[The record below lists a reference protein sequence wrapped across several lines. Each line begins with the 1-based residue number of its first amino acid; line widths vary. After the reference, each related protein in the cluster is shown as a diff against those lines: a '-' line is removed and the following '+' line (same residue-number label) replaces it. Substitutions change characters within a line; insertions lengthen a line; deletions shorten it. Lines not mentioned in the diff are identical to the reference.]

1 MFERFTNQS
10 RRVVVLAQEEAR
22 MLDHNY
28 IGTEHLLLGLL
39 HEGRGSAARALEAM
53 DVTLQAVRDQ
63 VIEIIGRGQAQP
75 SGHIPFTP
83 RAKKSLELSLR
94 EALQLGDGYIGT
106 GHLLLGLIHQGD
118 NVAVK
123 ILGSLGADL
132 KDLRAR
138 VTEELR
144 GNPEEGQDVSP
155 AERERQQLKVYLR
168 GEVKG
173 LLDTIDDRLSAIE
186 RRLGI
191 RRPVSAA
198 MRSLEVRIAQVR
210 RDKEAAI
217 DVQDFE
223 QAVALRDAEKQ
234 LIEERAR
241 VEQETAAGAESA
253 GDAGAEGAG
262 AVAGAGADVVAGAGR
277 RPRSARAW
285 WPTWARCPRAA
296 GSLMSSGGCG
306 PGWPTSSRGCASTA
320 STPMSPGRLPPLLGS
335 APPGLGVRWDPAR
348 PSRHIRLACPTYGC
362 GAPNAD
368 ARPRADRSHDHEQ
381 FWSVFGSNCS

>member
-39 HEGRGSAARALEAM
+39 HEGRGSAARVLEAV

-63 VIEIIGRGQAQP
+63 VIEVIGRGQAQQ

-144 GNPEEGQDVSP
+144 GNPEEGQDAPS
-155 AERERQQLKVYLR
+155 AEREQQQQLKSYLS
-168 GEVKG
+168 GEAKG
-173 LLDTIDDRLSAIE
+173 LLDTIDDRLTAVE

-191 RRPVSAA
+191 RRPVPVA
-198 MRSLEVRIAQVR
+198 MRKLEARIAQVR

-217 DVQDFE
+217 DVQDFR
-223 QAVALRDAEKQ
+223 QAAALRDAEKQ

-241 VEQETAAGAESA
+241 VEQETAAGAESG

-262 AVAGAGADVVAGAGR
+262 AVAGVGADVAAAAGADVEGEGAGEHDE
-277 RPRSARAW
+277 
-285 WPTWARCPRAA
+285 
-296 GSLMSSGGCG
+296 L
-306 PGWPTSSRGCASTA
+306 
-320 STPMSPGRLPPLLGS
+320 GRLRARVADLESRLREHGIDPDE
-335 APPGLGVRWDPAR
+335 APAATG
-348 PSRHIRLACPTYGC
+348 
-362 GAPNAD
+362 
-368 ARPRADRSHDHEQ
+368 
-381 FWSVFGSNCS
+381 

>member
-22 MLDHNY
+22 MLNHNY

-53 DVTLQAVRDQ
+53 DVTLQAARDQ
-63 VIEIIGRGQAQP
+63 VIVIIGRGQAQQ

-144 GNPEEGQDVSP
+144 GNPEEGQDVPP

-191 RRPVSAA
+191 TRPVSAVL
-198 MRSLEVRIAQVR
+198 RGLEVRIAQVR

-217 DVQDFE
+217 DVQDFG
-223 QAVALRDAEKQ
+223 QAAALRDTEKQ

-253 GDAGAEGAG
+253 GETGAVAEGGAG
-262 AVAGAGADVVAGAGR
+262 AVSVGAADEGAGEPDELGRLRARVAGLE
-277 RPRSARAW
+277 ARLREHGID
-285 WPTWARCPRAA
+285 PDE
-296 GSLMSSGGCG
+296 
-306 PGWPTSSRGCASTA
+306 
-320 STPMSPGRLPPLLGS
+320 PGRE
-335 APPGLGVRWDPAR
+335 APAATG
-348 PSRHIRLACPTYGC
+348 
-362 GAPNAD
+362 
-368 ARPRADRSHDHEQ
+368 
-381 FWSVFGSNCS
+381 

>member
-39 HEGRGSAARALEAM
+39 NEGRGSAARALEAM
-53 DVTLQAVRDQ
+53 DVTLQAARDQ

-123 ILGSLGADL
+123 ILDSLGADL

-155 AERERQQLKVYLR
+155 AERERQQLKVFLR

-191 RRPVSAA
+191 RRPAPPA

-217 DVQDFE
+217 DVQDFG
-223 QAVALRDAEKQ
+223 QAAALRDAEKQ
-234 LIEERAR
+234 LIEEQAR
-241 VEQETAAGAESA
+241 VEQEMAAGAESA
-253 GDAGAEGAG
+253 GDADV
-262 AVAGAGADVVAGAGR
+262 VAGAGADVVAGAG
-277 RPRSARAW
+277 ADMGAELDEG
-285 WPTWARCPRAA
+285 A
-296 GSLMSSGGCG
+296 GTADEDAGE
-306 PGWPTSSRGCASTA
+306 PGEL
-320 STPMSPGRLPPLLGS
+320 GRLRSRVADLESRLREHGINPDEPGE
-335 APPGLGVRWDPAR
+335 APAATG
-348 PSRHIRLACPTYGC
+348 
-362 GAPNAD
+362 
-368 ARPRADRSHDHEQ
+368 
-381 FWSVFGSNCS
+381 

>member
-39 HEGRGSAARALEAM
+39 HEGQGSAARALEAM
-53 DVTLQAVRDQ
+53 DVTLQAARDQ

-144 GNPEEGQDVSP
+144 GNPEEGQDVPP

-191 RRPVSAA
+191 TRPVSAVQ
-198 MRSLEVRIAQVR
+198 RSLEVRIAQVR

-217 DVQDFE
+217 DVQDFG
-223 QAVALRDAEKQ
+223 QAAALRDTEKE

-241 VEQETAAGAESA
+241 VERDTAAGAEST
-253 GDAGAEGAG
+253 GDASAEGDAAAVSEADADVGADPDQGVGAADEGAG
-262 AVAGAGADVVAGAGR
+262 EPDE
-277 RPRSARAW
+277 
-285 WPTWARCPRAA
+285 
-296 GSLMSSGGCG
+296 L
-306 PGWPTSSRGCASTA
+306 
-320 STPMSPGRLPPLLGS
+320 GRLRARVADLEARLRERGIDPDEPGE
-335 APPGLGVRWDPAR
+335 APAATG
-348 PSRHIRLACPTYGC
+348 
-362 GAPNAD
+362 
-368 ARPRADRSHDHEQ
+368 
-381 FWSVFGSNCS
+381 

>member
-63 VIEIIGRGQAQP
+63 VIEIIGRGQAQR

-132 KDLRAR
+132 KDLRVR

-173 LLDTIDDRLSAIE
+173 LLDTIDERLSAIE

-191 RRPVSAA
+191 RHSVSAVQ
-198 MRSLEVRIAQVR
+198 RGLEVRIAQVR

-253 GDAGAEGAG
+253 GAESAGAESAGAAGAEGDTG
-262 AVAGAGADVVAGAGR
+262 A
-277 RPRSARAW
+277 
-285 WPTWARCPRAA
+285 AA
-296 GSLMSSGGCG
+296 EGVGE
-306 PGWPTSSRGCASTA
+306 PGEL
-320 STPMSPGRLPPLLGS
+320 GRLQARVADLESRLREHGIDPDEPGE
-335 APPGLGVRWDPAR
+335 APAATG
-348 PSRHIRLACPTYGC
+348 
-362 GAPNAD
+362 
-368 ARPRADRSHDHEQ
+368 
-381 FWSVFGSNCS
+381 

>member
-39 HEGRGSAARALEAM
+39 HEGRGSAAQTLEAV

-106 GHLLLGLIHQGD
+106 GHLLLGLIHQSD
-118 NVAVK
+118 SVAVK
-123 ILGSLGADL
+123 ILGNLGADL

-144 GNPEEGQDVSP
+144 GNPEEGQDVPP
-155 AERERQQLKVYLR
+155 AERERLKVHLR
-168 GEVKG
+168 SEVKG

-191 RRPVSAA
+191 TRPFSAVQ
-198 MRSLEVRIAQVR
+198 RGLEVRIAQVR

-217 DVQDFE
+217 DVQDFD
-223 QAVALRDAEKQ
+223 QAAALRDTEKQ
-234 LIEERAR
+234 LIEEQARAKR
-241 VEQETAAGAESA
+241 KAAASA
-253 GDAGAEGAG
+253 GVEGG
-262 AVAGAGADVVAGAGR
+262 TGVEGGADVVAEGAGE
-277 RPRSARAW
+277 PDE
-285 WPTWARCPRAA
+285 
-296 GSLMSSGGCG
+296 L
-306 PGWPTSSRGCASTA
+306 
-320 STPMSPGRLPPLLGS
+320 GRLRARVADLEARLREHGVDPDEPGEPPAATG
-335 APPGLGVRWDPAR
+335 
-348 PSRHIRLACPTYGC
+348 
-362 GAPNAD
+362 
-368 ARPRADRSHDHEQ
+368 
-381 FWSVFGSNCS
+381 

>member
-22 MLDHNY
+22 LLNHNY

-39 HEGRGSAARALEAM
+39 HEGRGSAARALEAV
-53 DVTLQAVRDQ
+53 DVTLQAARDQ
-63 VIEIIGRGQAQP
+63 VIEIIGRGEAQQ

-118 NVAVK
+118 NVAVN
-123 ILGSLGADL
+123 ILGNLGADL
-132 KDLRAR
+132 KDLRVR

-144 GNPEEGQDVSP
+144 GNPEEGQNVPP

-234 LIEERAR
+234 LIEEQAR
-241 VEQETAAGAESA
+241 VEQETAAGAESGTGAVSEA
-253 GDAGAEGAG
+253 GTGAVSEAGTGAVSEAGTGAVSEAGTGAVSEAGTGAPGEGAG
-262 AVAGAGADVVAGAGR
+262 EPDE
-277 RPRSARAW
+277 
-285 WPTWARCPRAA
+285 
-296 GSLMSSGGCG
+296 L
-306 PGWPTSSRGCASTA
+306 
-320 STPMSPGRLPPLLGS
+320 GRLRARVADLEARLREHGIDPDEPGE
-335 APPGLGVRWDPAR
+335 APAATG
-348 PSRHIRLACPTYGC
+348 
-362 GAPNAD
+362 
-368 ARPRADRSHDHEQ
+368 
-381 FWSVFGSNCS
+381 

>member
-39 HEGRGSAARALEAM
+39 NEGRGSAARALQAM
-53 DVTLQAVRDQ
+53 DITLQAVRDQ

-106 GHLLLGLIHQGD
+106 GHLLLGLTHQGD
-118 NVAVK
+118 NMAVK

-138 VTEELR
+138 VTEDLR
-144 GNPEEGQDVSP
+144 GNPEEGQDVPS
-155 AERERQQLKVYLR
+155 AEREQQQQLKAYLR
-168 GEVKG
+168 GEAKG
-173 LLDTIDDRLSAIE
+173 LLDTIDDRLTAIE

-191 RRPVSAA
+191 RRPVPVA
-198 MRSLEVRIAQVR
+198 MRNLEVRIAQVR
-210 RDKEAAI
+210 RDKQAAI

-241 VEQETAAGAESA
+241 VEQETAASTESA
-253 GDAGAEGAG
+253 GDVSAEGEAG
-262 AVAGAGADVVAGAGR
+262 VVVVAGVGADVVAGVGADVGAEADEGAVSEAG
-277 RPRSARAW
+277 
-285 WPTWARCPRAA
+285 A
-296 GSLMSSGGCG
+296 GVGE
-306 PGWPTSSRGCASTA
+306 PGEL
-320 STPMSPGRLPPLLGS
+320 GRLRARVADLESRLREHGIDPDEPGE
-335 APPGLGVRWDPAR
+335 APAATG
-348 PSRHIRLACPTYGC
+348 
-362 GAPNAD
+362 
-368 ARPRADRSHDHEQ
+368 
-381 FWSVFGSNCS
+381 

>member
-53 DVTLQAVRDQ
+53 DVTLGAARDQ
-63 VIEIIGRGQAQP
+63 VVAIIGRGKEEP

-106 GHLLLGLIHQGD
+106 GHLLLGVIHQGD

-123 ILGSLGADL
+123 ILGNLGADL

-138 VTEELR
+138 VTQELR
-144 GNPEEGQDVSP
+144 DHPEEGQGVPS
-155 AERERQQLKVYLR
+155 AERERQQLRVLMR
-168 GEVKG
+168 SEVRG
-173 LLDTIDDRLSAIE
+173 LLDTIDDRLGAIE

-191 RRPVSAA
+191 TRPVSAA
-198 MRSLEVRIAQVR
+198 LRSLEERIAQVR

-217 DVQDFE
+217 DVQDFG
-223 QAVALRDAEKQ
+223 QAAVLRDTEKQ

-241 VEQETAAGAESA
+241 VEQETAAE
-253 GDAGAEGAG
+253 AEGAG
-262 AVAGAGADVVAGAGR
+262 DTAPEDADAGADAQASAGAEPGAGSDAEPGAGSDGEGTREPDELGRLRARVAGLE
-277 RPRSARAW
+277 ARLREHGIDPDEPGEPPA
-285 WPTWARCPRAA
+285 AA
-296 GSLMSSGGCG
+296 G
-306 PGWPTSSRGCASTA
+306 
-320 STPMSPGRLPPLLGS
+320 
-335 APPGLGVRWDPAR
+335 
-348 PSRHIRLACPTYGC
+348 
-362 GAPNAD
+362 
-368 ARPRADRSHDHEQ
+368 
-381 FWSVFGSNCS
+381 

>member
-39 HEGRGSAARALEAM
+39 HEGRGSASRALQAM
-53 DVTLQAVRDQ
+53 DVTLQAARDQ
-63 VIEIIGRGQAQP
+63 VVEIIGRGEAQP

-106 GHLLLGLIHQGD
+106 GHLLLGLIHHGD

-123 ILGSLGADL
+123 ILDNLGADL

-144 GNPEEGQDVSP
+144 GNPEEGQDVP
-155 AERERQQLKVYLR
+155 AAERERQQLKVYLR

-191 RRPVSAA
+191 TRPVSAA
-198 MRSLEVRIAQVR
+198 LRSLEVRIAQVR

-217 DVQDFE
+217 DVQDFG
-223 QAVALRDAEKQ
+223 QAAVLRDTEKQ
-234 LIEERAR
+234 LIEERVR
-241 VEQETAAGAESA
+241 VEQEAAAGAGA
-253 GDAGAEGAG
+253 GEEGGAG
-262 AVAGAGADVVAGAGR
+262 AVAEADAGEGTGEPDE
-277 RPRSARAW
+277 
-285 WPTWARCPRAA
+285 
-296 GSLMSSGGCG
+296 L
-306 PGWPTSSRGCASTA
+306 
-320 STPMSPGRLPPLLGS
+320 GRLRARVADLEARLREHGI
-335 APPGLGVRWDPAR
+335 DPDESGESPA
-348 PSRHIRLACPTYGC
+348 ATG
-362 GAPNAD
+362 
-368 ARPRADRSHDHEQ
+368 
-381 FWSVFGSNCS
+381 

>member
-1 MFERFTNQS
+1 MFERFTKQS

-39 HEGRGSAARALEAM
+39 NEGRGSAARALEAM
-53 DVTLQAVRDQ
+53 DVTLQAARDQ

-83 RAKKSLELSLR
+83 PAKKSLELSLR

-144 GNPEEGQDVSP
+144 GDPEKGQDVSP
-155 AERERQQLKVYLR
+155 AERERQQLNVYLR
-168 GEVKG
+168 GDVKG

-191 RRPVSAA
+191 RRPAPPA

-217 DVQDFE
+217 DVQDFG
-223 QAVALRDAEKQ
+223 QAAALRDAEKQ
-234 LIEERAR
+234 LIEEQAR

-253 GDAGAEGAG
+253 GDAGAEGAVAG
-262 AVAGAGADVVAGAGR
+262 AGTDVVAGAGADVVAGVGADVGAESDEEAGT
-277 RPRSARAW
+277 ADED
-285 WPTWARCPRAA
+285 A
-296 GSLMSSGGCG
+296 GE
-306 PGWPTSSRGCASTA
+306 PGEL
-320 STPMSPGRLPPLLGS
+320 GRLQARVADLESRLREHGIEPDEPGE
-335 APPGLGVRWDPAR
+335 APAATG
-348 PSRHIRLACPTYGC
+348 
-362 GAPNAD
+362 
-368 ARPRADRSHDHEQ
+368 
-381 FWSVFGSNCS
+381 

>member
-1 MFERFTNQS
+1 
-10 RRVVVLAQEEAR
+10 

-53 DVTLQAVRDQ
+53 DVTLQAARDQ
-63 VIEIIGRGQAQP
+63 VIEIIGRGQAQQ

-118 NVAVK
+118 NAAVK
-123 ILGSLGADL
+123 ILDSLGADL

-144 GNPEEGQDVSP
+144 GNPEEGQDIPP

-173 LLDTIDDRLSAIE
+173 LLDTIDGRLSAIE

-191 RRPVSAA
+191 TRPAA
-198 MRSLEVRIAQVR
+198 TALRSLEVRIAQVR

-217 DVQDFE
+217 DVQDFG
-223 QAVALRDAEKQ
+223 QAAALRDAEKQ
-234 LIEERAR
+234 LIKERAR
-241 VEQETAAGAESA
+241 VEVETAASAAAEGGADVGGA
-253 GDAGAEGAG
+253 DVGGADVGGADLGAEGG
-262 AVAGAGADVVAGAGR
+262 AEPDELGRLRDRVA
-277 RPRSARAW
+277 SLEARLREHGIDPDA
-285 WPTWARCPRAA
+285 PGEPPAAA
-296 GSLMSSGGCG
+296 G
-306 PGWPTSSRGCASTA
+306 
-320 STPMSPGRLPPLLGS
+320 
-335 APPGLGVRWDPAR
+335 
-348 PSRHIRLACPTYGC
+348 
-362 GAPNAD
+362 
-368 ARPRADRSHDHEQ
+368 
-381 FWSVFGSNCS
+381 

>member
-1 MFERFTNQS
+1 
-10 RRVVVLAQEEAR
+10 VVLAQEEAR

-106 GHLLLGLIHQGD
+106 GHLLLGLFHQGD

-132 KDLRAR
+132 KDLRVR

-144 GNPEEGQDVSP
+144 GNPEEGQDVRP
-155 AERERQQLKVYLR
+155 AEREQQQLKAYLR
-168 GEVKG
+168 GEAKG
-173 LLDTIDDRLSAIE
+173 LLDTIDDRLTAIE

-191 RRPVSAA
+191 RRPVPVA
-198 MRSLEVRIAQVR
+198 MRNLEVRIAQVR
-210 RDKEAAI
+210 RDKQAAI

-241 VEQETAAGAESA
+241 VEQETATGAESA

-262 AVAGAGADVVAGAGR
+262 AEGEVAGVGAGAVVGVSEASADVEGEGAGE
-277 RPRSARAW
+277 PDE
-285 WPTWARCPRAA
+285 
-296 GSLMSSGGCG
+296 L
-306 PGWPTSSRGCASTA
+306 
-320 STPMSPGRLPPLLGS
+320 GRLRARVADLESRLREHGIDPDEPGE
-335 APPGLGVRWDPAR
+335 APAATG
-348 PSRHIRLACPTYGC
+348 
-362 GAPNAD
+362 
-368 ARPRADRSHDHEQ
+368 
-381 FWSVFGSNCS
+381 

>member
-39 HEGRGSAARALEAM
+39 HEGRGSAARALKAM
-53 DVTLQAVRDQ
+53 DVTLQAARDQ
-63 VIEIIGRGQAQP
+63 VIEIIGRGQAQQ

-138 VTEELR
+138 VTEEMR
-144 GNPEEGQDVSP
+144 GNPEEGQDVPS
-155 AERERQQLKVYLR
+155 AERERQPGKVFLR
-168 GEVKG
+168 SEVKG

-191 RRPVSAA
+191 MRPVSAA
-198 MRSLEVRIAQVR
+198 MPSLEARIAQVR

-217 DVQDFE
+217 DIQDFD

-234 LIEERAR
+234 LIEEQAR
-241 VEQETAAGAESA
+241 VEQEAVAGAKSA
-253 GDAGAEGAG
+253 VETGTVPE
-262 AVAGAGADVVAGAGR
+262 AGAGADVGAESDEGAATADDDAGEPAEV
-277 RPRSARAW
+277 
-285 WPTWARCPRAA
+285 
-296 GSLMSSGGCG
+296 
-306 PGWPTSSRGCASTA
+306 
-320 STPMSPGRLPPLLGS
+320 GRLRARVADLESRLREHGIDPDESGS
-335 APPGLGVRWDPAR
+335 GEAPAATG
-348 PSRHIRLACPTYGC
+348 
-362 GAPNAD
+362 
-368 ARPRADRSHDHEQ
+368 
-381 FWSVFGSNCS
+381 

>member
-63 VIEIIGRGQAQP
+63 VIEIIGRGQAQR

-144 GNPEEGQDVSP
+144 GNPEEGQDVPP

-191 RRPVSAA
+191 TRPVSAV
-198 MRSLEVRIAQVR
+198 S
-210 RDKEAAI
+210 AAW
-217 DVQDFE
+217 
-223 QAVALRDAEKQ
+223 KC
-234 LIEERAR
+234 
-241 VEQETAAGAESA
+241 GS
-253 GDAGAEGAG
+253 
-262 AVAGAGADVVAGAGR
+262 
-277 RPRSARAW
+277 PRSAGTRK
-285 WPTWARCPRAA
+285 
-296 GSLMSSGGCG
+296 
-306 PGWPTSSRGCASTA
+306 
-320 STPMSPGRLPPLLGS
+320 
-335 APPGLGVRWDPAR
+335 R
-348 PSRHIRLACPTYGC
+348 PSTSRTSARRRRCAIR
-362 GAPNAD
+362 
-368 ARPRADRSHDHEQ
+368 RS
-381 FWSVFGSNCS
+381 S

>member
-39 HEGRGSAARALEAM
+39 HEGRGSAARALAAM

-63 VIEIIGRGQAQP
+63 VVEIIGRGQAQP

-118 NVAVK
+118 GVAVQ
-123 ILGSLGADL
+123 ILGNLGADL

-144 GNPEEGQDVSP
+144 GHPEEGQDVP
-155 AERERQQLKVYLR
+155 AAERERQQLKVYLR

-191 RRPVSAA
+191 ARPISGAV
-198 MRSLEVRIAQVR
+198 RSLEVRIAQVR
-210 RDKEAAI
+210 RDKQAAI
-217 DVQDFE
+217 DVQDFG
-223 QAVALRDAEKQ
+223 QAAALRDAEKQ

-241 VEQETAAGAESA
+241 VEQETAAGA
-253 GDAGAEGAG
+253 GAEGG
-262 AVAGAGADVVAGAGR
+262 TVSEAGAGAAGEVDADVV
-277 RPRSARAW
+277 SE
-285 WPTWARCPRAA
+285 
-296 GSLMSSGGCG
+296 GGEE
-306 PGWPTSSRGCASTA
+306 PDEL
-320 STPMSPGRLPPLLGS
+320 GRLRARVADLESRLRQHGIDPDEPAEPPAATG
-335 APPGLGVRWDPAR
+335 
-348 PSRHIRLACPTYGC
+348 
-362 GAPNAD
+362 
-368 ARPRADRSHDHEQ
+368 
-381 FWSVFGSNCS
+381 